1 MIPGELQSV
10 AVAMGAAPQMR
21 YIVYSHFINSHKF
34 RAAPSPLAPPRPAPP
49 SDAVTST
56 QDGFLV

>member
-1 MIPGELQSV
+1 MIPGQLQFV
-10 AVAMGAAPQMR
+10 AVAMGSAPQMR

-34 RAAPSPLAPPRPAPP
+34 RAAPSPPSPRPAPP

-56 QDGFLV
+56 QDGFFV